1 MFFSVR
7 SWTLRARLRAL
18 PESTVSLKTSYFSRE
33 STFRVASDFFEAGG
47 VRYALINE
55 HRRRRAGQKLN
66 TAVIREWR
74 ALHVQ

>member
-47 VRYALINE
+47 VRYALTLSNSP
-55 HRRRRAGQKLN
+55 LLVP
-66 TAVIREWR
+66 T
-74 ALHVQ
+74 LT

>member
-55 HRRRRAGQKLN
+55 SESA
-66 TAVIREWR
+66 
-74 ALHVQ
+74 ALSCKGCHARWEDCVHE